1 MVSLSEGNCQKTK
14 VIQKKVLKV
23 DYARIV
29 KRIETELQQKAD
41 PTKAAGV
48 KRYFKE
54 TINPRGVT
62 LPQVRSIEKELWQE
76 LKAELALKD
85 ALKLTELLFE
95 TGYWEDPVIGMG
107 FVNRFSVEFTEKELK
122 RFEKWV
128 DCYINNWAHCDDLCN
143 HSVGALLQKKP
154 ELAKELI
161 GWTKSENRWK
171 RRAAAVSFILPARKG
186 LFEKEI
192 LEIAERLFSDKKDD
206 LVQKGNGWMLRE
218 FGKPKES
225 KLVALLRKHQKE
237 VPRTTMR
244 YAIERLPAKLKKG
257 L

>member
-1 MVSLSEGNCQKTK
+1 M
-14 VIQKKVLKV
+14 
-23 DYARIV
+23 DYAKTA
-29 KRIETELQQKAD
+29 KRIETELQKKAD
-41 PTKAAGV
+41 SKKAEGA

-76 LKAELALKD
+76 SKGEMQLED
-85 ALKLTELLFE
+85 ALNLTEQLFE

-107 FVNRFSVEFTEKELK
+107 FVNRFSEEFSEKELK
-122 RFEKWV
+122 RFEQWL

-143 HSVGALLQKKP
+143 HSIGDLLQQKP
-154 ELAKELI
+154 ELAKRLVN
-161 GWTKSENRWK
+161 WTQSENRWK
-171 RRAAAVSFILPARKG
+171 RRAAAVSFILPARRG

-192 LEIAERLFSDKKDD
+192 LEIAERLFADKKDD

-218 FGKPKES
+218 FGKPKEK
-225 KLVALLRKHQKE
+225 KLVAFLRKHRE
-237 VPRTTMR
+237 RIPRTTMR
-244 YAIERLPAKLKKG
+244 YAIERLPKNLKKG